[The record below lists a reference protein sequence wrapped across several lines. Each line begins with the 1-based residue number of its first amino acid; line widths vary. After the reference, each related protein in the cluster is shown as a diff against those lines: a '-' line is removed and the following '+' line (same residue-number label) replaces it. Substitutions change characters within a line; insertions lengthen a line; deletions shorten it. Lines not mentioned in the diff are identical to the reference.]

1 MARFRVHRLKS
12 DDQLVLD
19 LQSDFLHDLPTRI
32 VAPLQPVETVSWVIS
47 RLTPRFEIGG
57 KTYVM
62 ATHRMA
68 ALALTEIGT
77 SVADLSARA
86 DEITAATDFLFQGF

>member
-12 DDQLVLD
+12 EDQLVID
-19 LQSDFLHDLPTRI
+19 LQSDFLHDLPTRV
-32 VAPLQPVETVSWVIS
+32 VAPLQPVQTVSWVIAC
-47 RLTPRFEIGG
+47 LTPRFEVGG
-57 KTYVM
+57 SMYVM
-62 ATHRMA
+62 ATHRLA
-68 ALALTEIGT
+68 ALPLSEIGP

>member
-57 KTYVM
+57 KVYVM

-68 ALALTEIGT
+68 ALALSEIGP
-77 SVADLSARA
+77 SIADLSARA